1 MSDTKSKAR
10 AESLP
15 APDARATSARFTKG
29 RLLKW
34 AALAV
39 VLVILLMVP
48 LNATAAWLRVG
59 EYVMIGAVAAI
70 GLTLLTGH
78 AGQLSLGTP
87 FFMLLGGTTYAVVAG
102 DTANDQGLVAFGLP
116 SMVALVAAVV
126 VCALAGLAFAPVS
139 GRVGGIYLSMATLAL
154 VYLGLYL
161 GQRFEQLTGGV
172 ASGRTTPPL
181 KVFGF
186 SLTTDEPS
194 FSVMGVPL
202 YEQERMWYLFL
213 LLTIGAYFLAT
224 GAIKSRPGRAWRAVR
239 DNPAS
244 GAAMG
249 VNVARVR
256 AGAFAVSSAYAGLAG
271 VMTIMWF
278 GILKADENEF
288 TGSWSITVAIALL
301 AMIIIGGLGSV
312 AGAVAGSVIVFGLP
326 LALQLLVPNSELLSK
341 LTQGD
346 GGFTPAVI
354 STLVYG
360 VLVVLVVVFEP
371 GGLAAIGRRLK
382 SPLSQRFATNRK

>member
-1 MSDTKSKAR
+1 M
-10 AESLP
+10 L
-15 APDARATSARFTKG
+15 
-29 RLLKW
+29 
-34 AALAV
+34 AA
-39 VLVILLMVP
+39 VLVLLLLVP
-48 LNATAAWLRVG
+48 LGVTAPWLRVG
-59 EYVMIGAVAAI
+59 EYVMVGAVAAM

-102 DTANDQGLVAFGLP
+102 DRGNDQGQVALGLPPLVAL
-116 SMVALVAAVV
+116 AAAVI

-161 GQRFEQLTGGV
+161 GQRFEQFTGGV
-172 ASGRTTPPL
+172 ASGRPAPPFT
-181 KVFGF
+181 VFGF
-186 SLTTDEPS
+186 SLTTADPP
-194 FSVMGVPL
+194 VAVLGVPL

-213 LLTIGAYFLAT
+213 LLTVAGYLLAT
-224 GAIKSRPGRAWRAVR
+224 GAIASRPGRAWRAVR

-256 AGAFAVSSAYAGLAG
+256 AGAFAVSSGYAGLAG
-271 VMTIMWF
+271 VMTTMWF

-288 TGSWSITVAIALL
+288 TGSWSITVAIGLL

-312 AGAVAGSVIVFGLP
+312 AGAVAGSAIVFGLP
-326 LALQLLVPNSELLSK
+326 LALQLLVPNSTLLTK

-354 STLVYG
+354 STLAYG
-360 VLVVLVVVFEP
+360 LLVVLVVLFEP
-371 GGLAAIGRRLK
+371 GGLAAIARRLAA
-382 SPLSQRFATNRK
+382 PLSSSRLVTNRK